1 MKLTTEKINE
11 LLGVDDAYK
20 APSALMNVLLD
31 REKREKMFD
40 SFLEIEKD
48 LTFDWFHEYFQDEHA
63 DRKVKKQ
70 DFTPNSIGEIIAR
83 IVGPGNGQTY
93 EVATGTG
100 GMIIQKWRADRN
112 AIGFFIYKPSMT
124 FYELEELSDR
134 AIPFL
139 LFNLAIRGMN
149 ATVVHGDSLDRKIKQ
164 IYFLQNSKDDS
175 LAFSDVNVMP
185 HSEIVTREFN
195 VREWIEEPIDH
206 IESSLM
212 TYLLPSREDA

>member
-20 APSALMNVLLD
+20 APEALMNILLSRD
-31 REKREKMFD
+31 KREIVFNK
-40 SFLEIEKD
+40 FLEIEND
-48 LTFDWFHEYFQDEHA
+48 LTFDWFHYYFQDEHA

-70 DFTPNSIGEIIAR
+70 DFTPNSIGDLLSRLAGT
-83 IVGPGNGQTY
+83 GPGAIHD
-93 EVATGTG
+93 VAAGTG
-100 GMIIQKWRADRN
+100 GLTIKKWQSDRN
-112 AIGFFIYKPSMT
+112 SIGFFIYKPSMT

-139 LFNLAIRGMN
+139 IFNLAIRGMN
-149 ATVVHGDSLDRKIKQ
+149 ATIVHGDSLDRKIKQ
-164 IYFLQNSKDDS
+164 IYFLQNSKDDM

-185 HSEIVTREFN
+185 HSDLVTREFH
-195 VREWIEEPIDH
+195 VREWLEEPIDH

-212 TYLLPSREDA
+212 TYLLPSEEDA